1 MKEKKEKNKIEK
13 ESKSKKILNIFF
25 NKKVF
30 LFFLKWGSVFF
41 IWFLVIFLII
51 LSYYSKDIPDI
62 TEKINPSEI
71 NLQLLYSNQNELYK
85 YGNINSNIENYA
97 EFPLYLIDGLI
108 ATEDRKFFKHHGFDY
123 LGILRAMLVN
133 IRYHSIRQ
141 GGSTITQQLSKMLLK
156 NSKKTFKR
164 KIQELLLS
172 MELEKKLS
180 KEKIITMYLNN
191 AYFGSGKYGIKDAS
205 KFYFNKKVPY
215 LNLEESAML
224 IGLLKAPSKY
234 SPQNNFNLSKER
246 TKQIITNMYNAKL
259 LSKKEYEKYLD
270 SYYLSILETRENL
283 KENLNQKMYFADYI
297 KTQIND
303 WTDKKNIEI
312 TTTLNENI
320 QNSLEKTIYDFKT
333 KYSNKLKDSQIAVV
347 ILGKD
352 GAILGMT
359 GGIDYNKSEFNRAIY
374 GYRQAGSAFK
384 LFVFL
389 NGIIE
394 KNYNLNTY
402 FIDEPVSVG
411 NWFPENY
418 NEKYYGKIT
427 MKNAFAKSSNS
438 VSIQIAE
445 WSGLKK
451 VAKLAKKMGIISKID
466 KDDPT
471 IALGT
476 TQVNLLELTSAYSV
490 ITNDGFA
497 IIPYSITKIK
507 DKDTNNIIYNRKKNN
522 NIKILNEYEIDSIR
536 QMLYEVINS
545 KNKKNAKINYLMN
558 KGYNYIGG
566 KTGTSQN
573 YYDAWFI
580 GYAND
585 ITVGVWIGNDN
596 NKKNKNKMTGGELPA
611 MLWKDIV
618 KNIVKE

>member
-1 MKEKKEKNKIEK
+1 MKEKKEKNKTEK
-13 ESKSKKILNIFF
+13 ENKSKKILNIFF
-25 NKKVF
+25 NRKVF
-30 LFFLKWGSVFF
+30 LFFLKWGSIFF
-41 IWFLVIFLII
+41 IWFLIIFLII

-62 TEKINPSEI
+62 TEKINPSEV

-123 LGILRAMLVN
+123 LGILRAMLIN

-191 AYFGSGKYGIKDAS
+191 AYFGSGKYGIKDAV

-234 SPQNNFNLSKER
+234 SPQNNFELSKER

-270 SYYLSILETRENL
+270 SYYLSILETRENI

-303 WTDKKNIEI
+303 WTNKKNVEI

-490 ITNDGFA
+490 ITNNGFA

-522 NIKILNEYEIDSIR
+522 NIKILNEYEIDTIK

-545 KNKKNAKINYLMN
+545 GTGKNAKISYLMN

-580 GYAND
+580 GYANN